1 MPTLVEGKDLPCN
14 EYRKGSLKEGKDLTK
29 SHRNSDRTG
38 ATTLC
43 FYFLIQGSFHSTM
56 ATPFHTHKLFG
67 KYPFQPSAEFGKH
80 SVFVNLNNFNGK
92 TLLGFIKEVIQNF
105 RTTKS
110 PFILNKKKVTVLYVF
125 Q

>member
-1 MPTLVEGKDLPCN
+1 MPG
-14 EYRKGSLKEGKDLTK
+14 
-29 SHRNSDRTG
+29 H
-38 ATTLC
+38 
-43 FYFLIQGSFHSTM
+43 
-56 ATPFHTHKLFG
+56 
-67 KYPFQPSAEFGKH
+67 AEFGKH

-105 RTTKS
+105 RTKS